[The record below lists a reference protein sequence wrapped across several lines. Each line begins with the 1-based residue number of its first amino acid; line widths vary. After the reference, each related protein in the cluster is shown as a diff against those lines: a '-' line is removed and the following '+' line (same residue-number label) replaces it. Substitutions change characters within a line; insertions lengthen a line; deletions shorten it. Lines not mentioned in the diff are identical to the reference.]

1 MNNNDTHEVPATE
14 EPNDVACDSI
24 QREIATDRSAKALKM
39 SIIWLAVFIGC
50 VAMLGYIAFT
60 NIAPSNPSLPLPP
73 RWSDEDEQE
82 TFFNDQVDPAI
93 AEADQRNRA
102 AAALCVDRIKGLF
115 QGYRNNVPKFT
126 DDMTSYGT
134 RFAIMYRMPGD
145 WWNESNKVNRYVTQ
159 KFETQLFSQ
168 QKLEEGLEEALAAF
182 ATDIQANNA
191 QLLTSVKAAI
201 RSSDLP
207 NLPTI
212 NYGQYT
218 EDLSQTLN
226 AYSNETANKTVLR
239 FVLTEITAGT
249 LGMAVEQL
257 LVNAMAYFATTTAT
271 TATAAGGATAA
282 SSAAGGAGGTTVGPW
297 GTVVG
302 FGVGLVIGLAI
313 DWWMSEE
320 FAAKLNGKLTTMLN
334 QTEDA
339 ILQGAPDRAGLEEK
353 LETTCRA
360 LHEAYE
366 KTLRAQISGGAI

>member
-1 MNNNDTHEVPATE
+1 MNHDEMDELPATE
-14 EPNDVACDSI
+14 EPNKSASEPT
-24 QREIATDRSAKALKM
+24 QQEITNDRSARALKM
-39 SIIWLAVFIGC
+39 SIIWLTVFIGC
-50 VAMLGYIAFT
+50 IVMLGYIVF
-60 NIAPSNPSLPLPP
+60 NNPVPPRPPLPQP
-73 RWSDEDEQE
+73 PTWNNRDRE
-82 TFFNDQVDPAI
+82 TFFNEQVDPAI

-115 QGYRNNVPKFT
+115 RGYRNNVPKFT

-366 KTLRAQISGGAI
+366 KTLRDRILGGAI